1 MLHPKQIIYPINY
14 LRYFKSF
21 FIKEKN
27 LEILLIKKLRV
38 LFGLNKKVRLLGRA
52 RSGIYLAVKI
62 LISHSKKKTVLLS
75 PFTIPEIVDLVI
87 YAGGKPL
94 FIDHEKFSTNISIKD
109 LSKKI
114 KKNINCLIL
123 THYHVNQE
131 NYKKIFS
138 ICKKNNVYLIED
150 CAISYKGNS
159 KKTPIGSLSDFSI
172 YSFSIFKFVNYF
184 FGGAISY
191 KKKYSNEVDK
201 EISQWKKFSS
211 KNYFK
216 KFLNSLKFSILTNKF
231 IFRVISFNILK
242 FLINKK
248 SLFLS
253 KNSYLDE
260 KFTINSSYFSV
271 PSNSAINEIYKKI
284 DNYKASKTHRQKIS
298 KIYLDYLEKISIP
311 KIKNKKN
318 FIKDNDFMHYLVA
331 CKNEKHRNFLR
342 ARLLDYGY
350 DVGGFFYSDCSKL
363 KRFKKYGKTKNIEI
377 LTKRLITLPTHNR
390 INDNYA
396 KKLSKKILEIY

>member
-21 FIKEKN
+21 LIEEKN

-62 LISHSKKKTVLLS
+62 LISHSKKKTILLS

-87 YAGGKPL
+87 HAGGKPL

-109 LSKKI
+109 LNKKI

-131 NYKKIFS
+131 NYKKIYS
-138 ICKKNNVYLIED
+138 ICRKNNVRLIED
-150 CAISYKGNS
+150 CAISYNGKS
-159 KKTPIGSLSDFSI
+159 KNTPIGSLSDFSI

-201 EISQWKKFSS
+201 EIIQWKKFSS
-211 KNYFK
+211 INYLK

-231 IFRVISFNILK
+231 FFRAITFHVLKIL
-242 FLINKK
+242 IDKK
-248 SLFLS
+248 SFFLN
-253 KNSYLDE
+253 KNSYLNE
-260 KFTINSSYFSV
+260 RFTINNSYFSI

-284 DNYKASKTHRQKIS
+284 DKYKVNKKHRQKIS

-318 FIKDNDFMHYLVA
+318 FIKDNDFIHYLIQ

-363 KRFKKYGKTKNIEI
+363 KRFKKYGKIKNIES
-377 LTKRLITLPTHNR
+377 LTKKLITLPTHNL
-390 INDNYA
+390 INDDYA